1 MPELTIYIVAQ
12 GCVGLFE
19 REVPVMDMSI
29 AAMSVSMHQ
38 NQAMQDMGMAVLK
51 MAMDTTEVA
60 TEEMLAELSVDP
72 NLGTMVDIQ
81 A

>member
-1 MPELTIYIVAQ
+1 
-12 GCVGLFE
+12 
-19 REVPVMDMSI
+19 MDMSI
-29 AAMSVSMHQ
+29 AAMSVNVHQ
-38 NQAMQDMGMAVLK
+38 SQAMQDMGMAVLK

-60 TEEMLAELSVDP
+60 TEEMLEELAVDP

>member
-1 MPELTIYIVAQ
+1 
-12 GCVGLFE
+12 
-19 REVPVMDMSI
+19 MDMSI

-51 MAMDTTEVA
+51 MATDTTEVA
-60 TEEMLAELSVDP
+60 AEEMLEELSVDP
-72 NLGTMVDIQ
+72 NLGAIVDIQ